1 MMIGLLLDV
10 MKPRIHC
17 VTTHWIRGF
26 IMFQLALRT
35 RTVMLMMP
43 VRPESGF

>member
-1 MMIGLLLDV
+1 MTISLLPDP

-26 IMFQLALRT
+26 ITFQLVRCT
-35 RTVMLMMP
+35 RIVMLT
-43 VRPESGF
+43 VLA